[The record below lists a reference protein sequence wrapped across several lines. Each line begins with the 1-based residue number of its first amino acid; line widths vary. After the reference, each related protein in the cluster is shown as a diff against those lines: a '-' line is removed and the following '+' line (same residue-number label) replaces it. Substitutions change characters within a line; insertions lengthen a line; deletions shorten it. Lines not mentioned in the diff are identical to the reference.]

1 MLLVFM
7 FFLPKISGHHP
18 CSSCDTTATPHRAV
32 PAQSSARTSRRS
44 QGALHTQHWVT
55 LGAAEVRGLW
65 ERWFLSL
72 EMSEF
77 SLLFLM
83 SDLPSEAL
91 ALAGKH

>member
-1 MLLVFM
+1 MLLLFM
-7 FFLPKISGHHP
+7 FFLPKTSGDHP
-18 CSSCDTTATPHRAV
+18 CSSCDTSAAPHGAD
-32 PAQSSARTSRRS
+32 PAQSRARTSR
-44 QGALHTQHWVT
+44 QGHRLT

-65 ERWFLSL
+65 ESWFLSL

-83 SDLPSEAL
+83 SDLPTEAL